1 MYHWEQA
8 TIVALPFLQYLK
20 AQAGELVLAIITQL
34 FFNGT
39 SFEGSEKGLE
49 ALTRIMDVVGV
60 AKWEDIKGHYVRVK
74 QENRLVV
81 GIGNIIEDKWF
92 EPREFFKEIEN
103 E

>member
-1 MYHWEQA
+1 
-8 TIVALPFLQYLK
+8 
-20 AQAGELVLAIITQL
+20 
-34 FFNGT
+34 
-39 SFEGSEKGLE
+39 
-49 ALTRIMDVVGV
+49 MDVVGV

-103 E
+103 G